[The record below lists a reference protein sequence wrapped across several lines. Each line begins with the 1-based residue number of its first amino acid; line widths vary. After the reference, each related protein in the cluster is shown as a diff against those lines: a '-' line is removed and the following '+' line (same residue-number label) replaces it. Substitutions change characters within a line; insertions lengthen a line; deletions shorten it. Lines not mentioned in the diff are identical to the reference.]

1 MYNAELIGNKPDSLP
16 ATVAELLE
24 NICSSRSALEALIDQ
39 LSEAQLLTPAT
50 DTGWSV
56 KDQMAH
62 IAIWESGIDG
72 LLQRRSRF
80 GAMGLDEAD
89 VATHDIDGLNDILIE
104 RSRRQSLAE
113 VVTFF
118 NDSHRQL
125 MATLGALADE
135 DLFNPYRHYE
145 PDQLGDFTDRPVIN
159 WIAGNTYEHYAE
171 HYPLI
176 EKLLA

>member
-1 MYNAELIGNKPDSLP
+1 MYNAELLGNRSESYP

-24 NICSSRSALEALIDQ
+24 KIRSDRSALEALIGQ
-39 LSEAQLLTPAT
+39 LSETQLLTPAA

-62 IAIWESGIDG
+62 IAIWESGIDS
-72 LLQRRSRF
+72 LLQGQSRF
-80 GAMGLDEAD
+80 GTMGLDEAD
-89 VATHDIDGLNDILIE
+89 VETHDTDGLNDILIE

-113 VVTFF
+113 VVSFF
-118 NDSHRQL
+118 SDVHRQL

-135 DLFNPYRHYE
+135 DLLKPYGYYQ
-145 PDQLGDFTDRPVIN
+145 PDQSGDFTDRPVIN

-176 EKLLA
+176 KKLLV

>member
-1 MYNAELIGNKPDSLP
+1 MYKAELLGHKSEPYP

-24 NICSSRSALEALIDQ
+24 KIHAGRSALEALIDR
-39 LSEAQLLTPAT
+39 LSETQLLTPTA

-56 KDQMAH
+56 KDQLAH

-72 LLQRRSRF
+72 LLRGRSRF
-80 GAMGLDEAD
+80 GTMGLDETD
-89 VATHDIDGLNDILIE
+89 VATHDTDGLNDILIE

-125 MATLGALADE
+125 VATLGNLADE
-135 DLFNPYRHYE
+135 DLLKPYRYYQ
-145 PDQLGDFTDRPVIN
+145 PDQSGDFTDRPVIN

-176 EKLLA
+176 EKLLV